1 MKKKSVILKEYRDCT
16 NSSAL
21 SNLLAMVIV
30 AQPPPRNPEA
40 PSSIGKAGEAIKN
53 GTSMAT
59 SKILFVFN
67 FHYIVCLF
75 YFITQGILVVKYG
88 S

>member
-1 MKKKSVILKEYRDCT
+1 MATPKTLFVFNFHY
-16 NSSAL
+16 
-21 SNLLAMVIV
+21 IV
-30 AQPPPRNPEA
+30 CQ
-40 PSSIGKAGEAIKN
+40 EAIKN

-59 SKILFVFN
+59 PKILFVFN

-75 YFITQGILVVKYG
+75 CFITQGILVVKYG